1 MNEDLLKNVA
11 VQTERRF
18 SVLETKMGIVNGDI
32 EEIKEMVTILV
43 ANMNK
48 NKGFWAG
55 AVAAGTALGA
65 AISYLLTHALGLKIG
80 GG

>member
-1 MNEDLLKNVA
+1 MDHNEELLREVA
-11 VQTERRF
+11 VETERRF

-32 EEIKEMVTILV
+32 EEIKKMVTTLV

-55 AVAAGTALGA
+55 VVAVGTALGA
-65 AISYLLTHALGLKIG
+65 ALGFLVSYIFNTKL
-80 GG
+80 